1 MNVKIKSKGRYWLMD
16 KVEIMLIKSL
26 IVDEIDRL
34 EKSQDK
40 SNLLDY
46 MQKQEL
52 INRYKEILNKLP

>member
-1 MNVKIKSKGRYWLMD
+1 MD
-16 KVEIMLIKSL
+16 KVKIMLIKSL
-26 IVDEIDRL
+26 IVDEINKL

-52 INRYKEILNKLP
+52 INQYKEILNKLP

>member
-1 MNVKIKSKGRYWLMD
+1 MD

-26 IVDEIDRL
+26 IIDEIDRL
-34 EKSQDK
+34 EKSQGKED
-40 SNLLDY
+40 LLNY

>member
-1 MNVKIKSKGRYWLMD
+1 MD

-26 IVDEIDRL
+26 IVDEIDSL

-40 SNLLDY
+40 EDLLNY

>member
-1 MNVKIKSKGRYWLMD
+1 MG

-26 IVDEIDRL
+26 IVDEIDSL

-40 SNLLDY
+40 EDLLNY

>member
-1 MNVKIKSKGRYWLMD
+1 MD

-26 IVDEIDRL
+26 IIDEIDRL

>member
-1 MNVKIKSKGRYWLMD
+1 MD

-26 IVDEIDRL
+26 VIDEIDKL
-34 EKSQDK
+34 EKSQNKED
-40 SNLLDY
+40 LLNY

>member
-1 MNVKIKSKGRYWLMD
+1 MD

-26 IVDEIDRL
+26 VIDEIDRL

>member
-1 MNVKIKSKGRYWLMD
+1 MG

-26 IVDEIDRL
+26 IVDEIDSL

-40 SNLLDY
+40 EDLLDY

>member
-26 IVDEIDRL
+26 IIDEIDRL
-34 EKSQDK
+34 EKSQAKDD
-40 SNLLDY
+40 LLNY

-52 INRYKEILNKLP
+52 INRYKEILNKLL